1 MIQPLVNN
9 AYTDRGNEYKKSNI
23 GKYSAGATVGTGAT
37 IIAMKN
43 IPYSKIN
50 SSIKNFKKIDF
61 SKVKEIKN
69 VKIKKPSFKGM
80 LQNMFAGIEKL
91 AVKAQIKLATVKPLN
106 IKNIFKKPNFSKDF
120 MPKIKLSEI
129 NKAKLMEKLKS
140 PKLVKYSEYAGF
152 VAGAV
157 ITGLAIDYVYNKI
170 SAYKADKK

>member
-1 MIQPLVNN
+1 
-9 AYTDRGNEYKKSNI
+9 
-23 GKYSAGATVGTGAT
+23 
-37 IIAMKN
+37 
-43 IPYSKIN
+43 
-50 SSIKNFKKIDF
+50 
-61 SKVKEIKN
+61 
-69 VKIKKPSFKGM
+69 
-80 LQNMFAGIEKL
+80 MFAGIEKL